1 MSAPTPDKNASVTK
15 TVVLSNGVT
24 MPRMGFG
31 CAMVEGEQQESIV
44 HAALEVGFRLFDNA
58 ALYGNEEGI
67 GKALRSSGVARQE
80 LFVSSKLRNKE
91 QGYDLALRGFES
103 SLKRLGLDYLD
114 LYLIHFPMP
123 GRDLY
128 CETWRALERLYDEGA
143 VRAIG
148 VSNFEAHHLDRLL
161 AACTVRPMVNQVQFN
176 PYLAILPLREYCAS
190 NDIQVE
196 AYFPLGGP
204 IGEGLAPLKMNV
216 SRPRL
221 TEHQT
226 IVEIAHAHGR
236 TSAQVILRWEL
247 QSAVIPLPKSSRPER
262 IRENFQAFD
271 FELTPDDMVRID
283 LLDCDGRLG
292 PSADDVNELF

>member
-1 MSAPTPDKNASVTK
+1 
-15 TVVLSNGVT
+15 